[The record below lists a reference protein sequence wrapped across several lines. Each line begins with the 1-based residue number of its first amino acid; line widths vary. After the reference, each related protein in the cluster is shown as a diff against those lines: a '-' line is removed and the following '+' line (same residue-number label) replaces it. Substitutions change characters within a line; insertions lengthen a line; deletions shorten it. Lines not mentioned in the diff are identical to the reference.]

1 MKLFG
6 PPARSSSAPVARER
20 LQLLLAHDRASIRQ
34 PDLVAML
41 REEILGVI
49 AKHLGVARHKILVKM
64 ERSDSVSTLE
74 IDLEFPTRSKM
85 PETSAPELAAVAAA

>member
-1 MKLFG
+1 MRLFG
-6 PPARSSSAPVARER
+6 APARSSSAPVARER

-49 AKHLGVARHKILVKM
+49 AKHLGLARHKILVTM

-74 IDLEFPTRSKM
+74 IDLEFPTGSKDRT
-85 PETSAPELAAVAAA
+85 TSEPQPAARAAA